1 MAKKK
6 IIFLITNSH
15 YIRNYIETGLIKKL
29 NSKFNIIFLINK
41 NLKNKLHRFKTN
53 RVFYYETKNEDKNKN
68 KLNDIIVHRF
78 RNRSKYFRFRLKRI
92 FRYDF
97 RVLNEILIEK
107 KIKRNFFNKIK
118 FFHIIIKNFFLF
130 SAYKFFSTKLIFNL
144 LISKKI
150 NNQKA
155 NSDLNKILSKSKF
168 ELLVMP
174 TSGYS
179 PEVFDII
186 SICKNLNKKS
196 YFIIDNWDNLST
208 KMIFLKKPDFL
219 GVWGEQ
225 TAYHAKK
232 IHKFKQHQIFKIG
245 SSRFDSYFKNRNKNL
260 KNYFNFKYILFLG
273 SSGSWDEEGC
283 LDILDKTISRNAKIF
298 KNVKIVYRFHPFR
311 QRKTILNY
319 NWKNVIIDPKI
330 NENFKKKGTW
340 PELNYYSS
348 LLSNCEFCVGGLT
361 SMLIESTI
369 FYKKYLAISYDDGIS
384 LLTPKTVIENFE
396 HLKKIEKIPN
406 IYFCK
411 NKNNLENDLKNLY
424 LKKNINKNAIDIK
437 RNYFLYRDKNKNFF
451 QTIESNINNIL
462 KQ

>member
-1 MAKKK
+1 M
-6 IIFLITNSH
+6 
-15 YIRNYIETGLIKKL
+15 
-29 NSKFNIIFLINK
+29 
-41 NLKNKLHRFKTN
+41 
-53 RVFYYETKNEDKNKN
+53 
-68 KLNDIIVHRF
+68 
-78 RNRSKYFRFRLKRI
+78 
-92 FRYDF
+92 
-97 RVLNEILIEK
+97 
-107 KIKRNFFNKIK
+107 
-118 FFHIIIKNFFLF
+118 
-130 SAYKFFSTKLIFNL
+130 
-144 LISKKI
+144 
-150 NNQKA
+150 
-155 NSDLNKILSKSKF
+155 
-168 ELLVMP
+168 
-174 TSGYS
+174 
-179 PEVFDII
+179 
-186 SICKNLNKKS
+186 
-196 YFIIDNWDNLST
+196 
-208 KMIFLKKPDFL
+208 
-219 GVWGEQ
+219 
-225 TAYHAKK
+225 
-232 IHKFKQHQIFKIG
+232 
-245 SSRFDSYFKNRNKNL
+245 